1 MNTRLHSHVN
11 RIEPTRLSDDLSRF
25 IEVEVSSQ
33 RDVEVTL
40 DTDLVMSG
48 LVDSLGVV
56 MIVEW
61 LEQRLHVTIDPA
73 DVVIEHFASV
83 DAIIEYLHFR
93 DDVPLSSGS

>member
-1 MNTRLHSHVN
+1 MELELQSHAS
-11 RIEPTRLSDDLSRF
+11 TRLSDDLVRF
-25 IEVEVSSQ
+25 IESDVSPERGVEIGA
-33 RDVEVTL
+33 

-61 LEQRLHVTIDPA
+61 LERRVGITIDPG

-83 DAIIEYLHFR
+83 GAIVEYLHGR
-93 DDVPLSSGS
+93 DDVPLRVGS